1 MFIKIT
7 VTFILSVLLLASCA
21 NQNLEKNLEELDKVY
36 GRCDNPHRQ
45 YGEVEYRICK
55 DKERAG
61 SNSEPFNISKFL
73 ADKSS
78 SNIEIVPNRSM
89 VNQDLW
95 NSSLSVLED
104 YSLKIADNEGGFV
117 ETDWIYENQTRCLIK
132 IQIIS
137 AELISTGVKTKILCQ
152 KNNNDLW
159 VNDNI
164 VYTDEE
170 KKLTLRIL
178 ELASLNNQ
186 LN

>member
-1 MFIKIT
+1 MFRRIPVI
-7 VTFILSVLLLASCA
+7 FIVFVLMVASCA

-36 GRCDNPHRQ
+36 GRCDNPHHQ

-55 DKERAG
+55 DKERAR
-61 SNSEPFNISKFL
+61 SDSEPFNISKFL
-73 ADKSS
+73 EGKS
-78 SNIEIVPNRSM
+78 SNIGIAPNRSM

-95 NSSLSVLED
+95 NSSLSVLDD
-104 YSLKIADNEGGFV
+104 YSLKIADNEGGYV
-117 ETDWIYENQTRCLIK
+117 ETDWIYENQSRCLIK
-132 IQIIS
+132 VQIIS
-137 AELISTGVKTKILCQ
+137 AELISTGLKTKILCQ
-152 KNNNDLW
+152 KNDNDLW